1 MSRKKAREEA
11 FKALFQY
18 NMNEDEMHID
28 ETMDAYTKRLITGV
42 TERIDDID
50 NVIRANLKRWSFSR
64 IALVEKTLLR
74 IAVYEL
80 LYEDD
85 IPVGVAMNEAIELAH
100 IYGDTDSG
108 KFINGVLANIVNVK
122 GE

>member
-1 MSRKKAREEA
+1 MSRKIAREEA

-18 NMNEDEMHID
+18 NMNEDEVHID
-28 ETMDAYTKRLITGV
+28 ATMDEYTKRLITGV
-42 TERIDDID
+42 IERLDDID
-50 NVIRANLKRWSFSR
+50 QTIRANLKRWSFSR
-64 IALVEKTLLR
+64 IAFVEKTLLR

>member
-11 FKALFQY
+11 FKTLFQY
-18 NMNEDEMHID
+18 NMNEDEPLIN
-28 ETMDAYTKRLITGV
+28 EKMDAYTKRLIIGV
-42 TERIDDID
+42 TERLDTIDKT
-50 NVIRANLKRWSFSR
+50 IRANLKKWSFSR

-100 IYGDTDSG
+100 IYGDTESG
-108 KFINGVLANIVNVK
+108 KFINGVLANVMNEK